1 MCGWVK
7 LHRSI
12 SSSAISDNP
21 ELLALWVHLLV
32 SASHTDRQQ
41 PVGNQIVDLKQG
53 ELIYGRDKFS
63 LKTGLTI
70 AKLRSSISMLEKL
83 NQITIKTTN
92 KFSIISI
99 TNWHLYQ
106 QDNQQNASTSPT
118 ENQQTTTDKNVKKEK
133 NVKST
138 SGKPLVTFSR
148 WLEIVKESGE
158 DVLPED
164 SAVFQYAKDAELS
177 IDYLR
182 LAWVEFRARYSI
194 EDKRYKDW
202 RSVFLKNVRNN
213 WQKLW
218 WHDGNSYQLTA
229 KGQQAMTA
237 MNNKDKREE
246 Q

>member
-41 PVGNQIVDLKQG
+41 PVGNQIIDLKQG

-70 AKLRSSISMLEKL
+70 AKLRASISMLEKL

-106 QDNQQNASTSPT
+106 QDNQQNTSTSPT
-118 ENQQTTTDKNVKKEK
+118 DNQQATTDKNVKNVK
-133 NVKST
+133 NV
-138 SGKPLVTFSR
+138 SGKPLVTFAR

-158 DVLPED
+158 EVLPD
-164 SAVFQYAKDAELS
+164 NSAVFEYAKDAELD
-177 IDYLR
+177 IAYLR
-182 LAWVEFRARYSI
+182 LAWVEFKARYSTD
-194 EDKRYKDW
+194 DKRYKDW
-202 RSVFLKNVRNN
+202 RSVFLKNVREN

-218 WHDGNSYQLTA
+218 WHDGTKYQLTA
-229 KGQQAMTA
+229 KGQQAMA
-237 MNNKDKREE
+237 VMNNKDRRE